1 MHNSGGTAVIPSR
14 VVKKRAFLMQNS
26 KFKISEPAVRIIIS
40 RGNIMDNTNNLIVEK
55 SFNFA
60 KRIVNLNKYL
70 SSEKKEYTLS
80 KQITR
85 SGTSIGANVFEAQNA
100 QSNAD
105 FASKMNI
112 ALKEATETL
121 YWLMLLCETDY
132 ITQNEFKSLETD
144 LTDIRNILSA
154 ICKTSYNK

>member
-1 MHNSGGTAVIPSR
+1 
-14 VVKKRAFLMQNS
+14 
-26 KFKISEPAVRIIIS
+26 
-40 RGNIMDNTNNLIVEK
+40 MDNTNNLIVEK

-121 YWLMLLCETDY
+121 YWLMLLCETYY
-132 ITQNEFKSLETD
+132 ITQNEF
-144 LTDIRNILSA
+144 
-154 ICKTSYNK
+154 